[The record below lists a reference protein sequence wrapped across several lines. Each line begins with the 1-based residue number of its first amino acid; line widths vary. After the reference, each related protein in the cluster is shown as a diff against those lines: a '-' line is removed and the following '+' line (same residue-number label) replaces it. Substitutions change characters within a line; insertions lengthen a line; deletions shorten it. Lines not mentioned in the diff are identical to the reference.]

1 MDIDNDK
8 DGKNNT
14 LSTDIMLNDN
24 VPATKYADT
33 ELEKE
38 TDNFSKAKTAREIK
52 SITKPDSVKEKE
64 VETNKEEM
72 EKKIKREEEEAERKR
87 IEEELKK
94 QEIERLKREEALK
107 KEKKKG
113 KNQNK
118 QQKQNQQQK
127 QVTNSKTQQITK
139 QQVQQNT
146 QASKKKN
153 KQSQGNSNKE
163 TVSIKKDEKC
173 KKDDVEGAKMV
184 TIKRDSDSSKVTIT
198 FRGAVEDDV
207 LCTLY
212 DNEGE
217 KI

>member
-1 MDIDNDK
+1 M
-8 DGKNNT
+8 
-14 LSTDIMLNDN
+14 
-24 VPATKYADT
+24 
-33 ELEKE
+33 E
-38 TDNFSKAKTAREIK
+38 RIK
-52 SITKPDSVKEKE
+52 K
-64 VETNKEEM
+64 
-72 EKKIKREEEEAERKR
+72 EEEEAERKR

-113 KNQNK
+113 KNQTK

-139 QQVQQNT
+139 QQLQQNT
-146 QASKKKN
+146 QSSKKKN

-217 KI
+217 IICNNFLFILYYYSFDINNLKISDSYQRTFYHDMCFYVCITCFNLHSKFYVIL